1 MMPKMESGKGP
12 KAPIEKSMEELAN
25 AILKKKTR
33 DNEYVSVA
41 MPRFL
46 YQMGAQMGWRQQIR
60 ANGGKVRDLRR
71 KGS

>member
-1 MMPKMESGKGP
+1 
-12 KAPIEKSMEELAN
+12 MEELAN